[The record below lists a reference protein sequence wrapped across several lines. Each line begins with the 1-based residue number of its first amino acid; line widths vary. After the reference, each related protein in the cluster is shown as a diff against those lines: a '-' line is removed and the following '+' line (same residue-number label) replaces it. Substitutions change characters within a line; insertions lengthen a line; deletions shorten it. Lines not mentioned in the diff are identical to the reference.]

1 MEPLAELFFYENFL
15 WENYTLPG
23 FLFQKVLP
31 GFLPF
36 SACVKILPNQS
47 KTHATRGVVILKV
60 YWLCNGNI
68 FNWLF
73 NWNMKTVLILDRN
86 KYICVYIYIRNL
98 SCSGRK
104 IKCKKKKNLAP
115 KEQWNR
121 PSKQHFKILPEI
133 IHCCP
138 TKTSPGR
145 CDRSWL
151 FLSELNSHHKD
162 LPYICLYQCLN
173 LDQRCA
179 LKLIFLSSSPI
190 ILCFTSG
197 SCFGAHGLSCFCM
210 KLSCK
215 GHLILM
221 IRLKLF
227 WSETLLWNGGATSSK
242 PNVLLYRSN
251 LPKPHQLLMQSA
263 TATWVPGKTKAEA
276 VLWHFH

>member
-1 MEPLAELFFYENFL
+1 MVIFL
-15 WENYTLPG
+15 IGCLIEIWKEFWFWTE
-23 FLFQKVLP
+23 
-31 GFLPF
+31 
-36 SACVKILPNQS
+36 I
-47 KTHATRGVVILKV
+47 
-60 YWLCNGNI
+60 NI
-68 FNWLF
+68 
-73 NWNMKTVLILDRN
+73 
-86 KYICVYIYIRNL
+86 YINVYIFTYITCLALEEKLN
-98 SCSGRK
+98 GK
-104 IKCKKKKNLAP
+104 NKKNLAP
-115 KEQWNR
+115 KEKCNT
-121 PSKQHFKILPEI
+121 PSEQQHFKILPEI
-133 IHCCP
+133 MHCCS
-138 TKTSPGR
+138 TKTSSGR

-151 FLSELNSHHKD
+151 FLSELNSHHKG
-162 LPYICLYQCLN
+162 LPYICLYQCVN

-179 LKLIFLSSSPI
+179 LKLLFLSSSPI

-210 KLSCK
+210 KLSSK

-251 LPKPHQLLMQSA
+251 LPKPHQLLMKSA